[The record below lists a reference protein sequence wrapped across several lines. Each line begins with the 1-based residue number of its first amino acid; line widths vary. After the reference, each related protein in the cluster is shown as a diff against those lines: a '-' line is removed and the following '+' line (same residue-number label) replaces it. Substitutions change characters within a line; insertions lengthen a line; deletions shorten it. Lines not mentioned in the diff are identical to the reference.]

1 MANGGNTRRPVKNAD
16 KKAKKKSENRQNS
29 HKRMFRWFLF
39 GVFFSC
45 TPLIVSI
52 SINWYLGYETITSES
67 GQIKYLADFILVVFA
82 VATNACGYATDGKIR
97 VFLMVISIGSMAIAG
112 ILYIIF
118 LSNGFLPHII
128 GTFVVVTI
136 LGVLSS
142 FVGFIVEIENRK
154 EAGKKR

>member
-97 VFLMVISIGSMAIAG
+97 VFLMVISIGSTMG
-112 ILYIIF
+112 ISPMPRSYL
-118 LSNGFLPHII
+118 LSWATL
-128 GTFVVVTI
+128 
-136 LGVLSS
+136 
-142 FVGFIVEIENRK
+142 
-154 EAGKKR
+154 KKVRIMSRNV